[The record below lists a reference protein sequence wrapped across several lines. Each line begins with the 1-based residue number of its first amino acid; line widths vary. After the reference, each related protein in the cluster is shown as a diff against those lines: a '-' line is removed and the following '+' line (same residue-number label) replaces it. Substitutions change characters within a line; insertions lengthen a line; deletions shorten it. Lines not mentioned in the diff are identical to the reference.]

1 MFVWGD
7 GFWGERGRR
16 ASKAGDKELAVCRD
30 KKRQRLA
37 RSNISDWQ
45 NWQVQAT
52 ICKVS
57 L

>member
-1 MFVWGD
+1 MFVWGE
-7 GFWGERGRR
+7 GCWGERGRR
-16 ASKAGDKELAVCRD
+16 ASKAGDKEVAVCRD